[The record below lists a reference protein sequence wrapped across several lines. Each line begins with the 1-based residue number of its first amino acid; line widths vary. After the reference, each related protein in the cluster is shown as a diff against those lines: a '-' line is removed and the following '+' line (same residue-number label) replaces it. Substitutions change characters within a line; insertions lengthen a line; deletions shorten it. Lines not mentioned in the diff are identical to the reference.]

1 MIRKKK
7 IAKQL
12 KTDKRGEQFRIE
24 PLSTMAV
31 IRSNGYTIDG
41 ELKISWTKLRRLAK
55 EINLAL
61 AIKETHDKQ
70 NMAKQVQVMDTS
82 KLTPIVVEQTTSLP
96 SSQVLLEE
104 KKKEEPINEPSIE
117 EKKLE
122 TIKNIYKLLKSEFQE
137 LPKFKDSKFQ
147 IHSHHFKTIRHR
159 TGGATYIQ
167 QGTCCDSLGGLAHCH
182 PTIKNKGWR
191 KYSKQIC
198 FQRKTLKT
206 MPLVVSAT
214 GGRTHYKLSDG
225 TNSDVY
231 DTNCLAEMVAHE
243 SAHLMGKGHGK
254 SWKLRNRRYQEFL
267 RKCELDGRLQKCC
280 VGHA

>member
-70 NMAKQVQVMDTS
+70 NCARQVQVMDTS

-96 SSQVLLEE
+96 LSSEVKQLTTLE
-104 KKKEEPINEPSIE
+104 KR
-117 EKKLE
+117 LE
-122 TIKNIYKLLKSEFQE
+122 TCRNIYQLLKSEFPD
-137 LPKFKDSKFQ
+137 LPKFRKSKVV
-147 IHSHHFKTIRHR
+147 IHSYKEKVIHHRNGWTETKMV
-159 TGGATYIQ
+159 
-167 QGTCCDSLGGLAHCH
+167 GTCDGQMSSNYAHCH
-182 PTIKNKGWR
+182 QDTN
-191 KYSKQIC
+191 QIC
-198 FQRKTLKT
+198 FQQKHLLNSTLW
-206 MPLVVSAT
+206 
-214 GGRTHYKLSDG
+214 R
-225 TNSDVY
+225 
-231 DTNCLAEMVAHE
+231 LAVTTAHE
-243 SAHLMGKGHGK
+243 LAHTKIK
-254 SWKLRNRRYQEFL
+254 SCRHCAKFRERNKKHVEFL
-267 RKCELDGRLQKCC
+267 KKCLINGRLQECW
-280 VGHA
+280 VESADDVVEDNA